1 MVKELLQLGDP
12 RLYTVSSEVTKE
24 ELPQLQ
30 SVIQDLRDTVMDNRR
45 SYGFG
50 KALAAPQIGVFKRLI
65 YFRTEQTVGELISQ
79 AFGLAEDALAK
90 HHILFINPVIS
101 YPDEETMSDVYKRQ
115 FLSSCGVE

>member
-12 RLYTVSSEVTKE
+12 RLYTVSSEVTTE

-101 YPDEETMSDVYKRQ
+101 YPDE
-115 FLSSCGVE
+115 